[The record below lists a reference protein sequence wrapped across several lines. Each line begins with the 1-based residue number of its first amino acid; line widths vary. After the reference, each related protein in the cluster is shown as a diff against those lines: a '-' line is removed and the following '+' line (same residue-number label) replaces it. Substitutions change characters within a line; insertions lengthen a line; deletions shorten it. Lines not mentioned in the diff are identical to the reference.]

1 MKNVAVVFGGRSVEH
16 EVSII
21 TGMQIIENMDRNQFN
36 PVPIY
41 ITKEGKWLSGK
52 SLLDFKAF
60 KEEDFSEA
68 VEVFFTGEAGNH
80 NLYTIEE
87 NKGGLFS
94 KGGKD
99 LAIYEKIDV
108 IFPALHGTYGEDG
121 SIQGFFDM
129 MDIPYV
135 GCSTTSAALG
145 MDKVFMKQIFI
156 ANEIPVLDYCFFWRS
171 EWREMQ
177 GEVLDKIEELP
188 YPLFVKPANLGSSIG
203 ISKAN
208 DRKELVEAIEV
219 ACHYDRKILIER
231 AAQDPREINVSVM
244 GYEGDLQV
252 SACEE
257 PLGWKELLSFEDKY
271 IKTDKAGK
279 NQGTKSTEQI
289 RNVPAPLDASLQE
302 QVEMEAMRAFKAIDA
317 AGTARID
324 FLVEEGK
331 VYVNEINTLPGSIGF
346 YLWEPKGVP
355 FKELITKLIDLGVK
369 VQEQKKENTYFYDSK
384 LLQRTQYGRK
394 L

>member
-1 MKNVAVVFGGRSVEH
+1 MKNIAVVFGGRSVEH

-21 TGMQIIENMDRNQFN
+21 TGMQIIENMDKEKFY

-52 SLLDFKAF
+52 SLADFKAF
-60 KEEDFSEA
+60 KEENFSEA
-68 VEVFFTGEAGNH
+68 VEVFFTGEAGDH
-80 NLYTIEE
+80 NLYTLQES
-87 NKGGLFS
+87 KGGLFS
-94 KGGKD
+94 KGGRD
-99 LAIYEKIDV
+99 LAVYEKIDV

-135 GCSTTSAALG
+135 GCTTTSAALG
-145 MDKVFMKQIFI
+145 MDKVLMKQVFI
-156 ANEIPVLDYCFFWRS
+156 ANDLPVLDYCFFWRS
-171 EWREMQ
+171 EWQKSQE
-177 GEVLDKIEELP
+177 EVLEKVEKLP

-208 DRKELVEAIEV
+208 SREELIEAIEV

-231 AAQDPREINVSVM
+231 AANEPREINVSVM
-244 GYEGDLQV
+244 GHEADLEV

-279 NQGTKSTEQI
+279 NQGTKHTEKL
-289 RNVPAPLDASLQE
+289 RNVPAPLDEKLQA
-302 QVEMEAMRAFKAIDA
+302 QVEEEAMKAFKAIDA
-317 AGTARID
+317 SGTARID
-324 FLVEEGK
+324 FLVEDEK
-331 VYVNEINTLPGSIGF
+331 VYVNEINTLPGSLGF
-346 YLWEPKGVP
+346 YLWEPKGIS
-355 FKELITKLIDLGVK
+355 FKELITRLIELGIK
-369 VQEQKKENTYFYDSK
+369 VQQQKGENTYFYDSK